1 MRILHHEGTWL
12 NYRRPMTNR
21 LVLVV
26 GAVVVGAVVLAACS
40 GSTTA
45 PTTTTTTKP
54 IATTTT
60 TTTTTT
66 PPEATPAA
74 STTTRGAAMQL
85 TSPAFTHEGLIPDR
99 YTCDGADVSP
109 ELGIE
114 GVPEGTVSLVLV
126 VDDPDAPGGT
136 WDHWVV
142 FDIPVTA
149 SIPEDVGATGT
160 GGLNSWQRTG
170 YGGPCPPSGT
180 HRYFFT
186 VLALDAELDLAEG
199 ATKVEVLAAA
209 EGHVLGEAVLMGT
222 YAR

>member
-1 MRILHHEGTWL
+1 MR
-12 NYRRPMTNR
+12 
-21 LVLVV
+21 
-26 GAVVVGAVVLAACS
+26 
-40 GSTTA
+40 
-45 PTTTTTTKP
+45 
-54 IATTTT
+54 
-60 TTTTTT
+60 
-66 PPEATPAA
+66 
-74 STTTRGAAMQL
+74 L
-85 TSPAFTHEGLIPDR
+85 TSRAFTHEGMIPDR

-149 SIPEDVGATGT
+149 SVPEDVGATGT